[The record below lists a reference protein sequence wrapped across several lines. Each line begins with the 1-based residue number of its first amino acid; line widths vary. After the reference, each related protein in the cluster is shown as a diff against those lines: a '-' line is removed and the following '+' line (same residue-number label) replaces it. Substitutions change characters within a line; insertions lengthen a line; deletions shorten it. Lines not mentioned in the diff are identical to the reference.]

1 MAEFC
6 LECHNKPT
14 GDDLLEC
21 EVALDR
27 NLDLCEGCGC
37 YKHTIM
43 AIKVDKNLTPLKYK
57 IYTLFVDREKRRE
70 KEKVRR
76 EKRRQKLEMR
86 EQKARLKALRRS
98 RRG

>member
-6 LECHNKPT
+6 LECHNKLT

-27 NLDLCEGCGC
+27 NLDLCGGCGC

-43 AIKVDKNLTPLKYK
+43 AIKV
-57 IYTLFVDREKRRE
+57 I
-70 KEKVRR
+70 
-76 EKRRQKLEMR
+76 
-86 EQKARLKALRRS
+86 KA
-98 RRG
+98 